1 MQLELRRKWRRLV
14 AFAALWAF
22 ILFPIPFLPLWGFPI
37 DPESIRALIIIASI
51 ITAPLTLLF
60 IFMK

>member
-22 ILFPIPFLPLWGFPI
+22 ILFPIPFLPLWGFSI
-37 DPESIRALIIIASI
+37 DPESFRALIIIGAI
-51 ITAPLTLLF
+51 ITTPLTLLF